1 MTVIAIDGTFAS
13 GKGTL
18 AKRLASHYKMPY
30 LDTGKLYR
38 AVAYKLM
45 ETKNSPENVLEAIN
59 AAQKIKP
66 EDLKIPELKSGDV
79 AVNASKVAA
88 YPEVRKELLKFQ
100 KDFAKKGGI
109 LDGRDIGTIIC
120 PDAEVKL
127 FIDAKAEIR
136 AHRRHLELTAYQESI
151 SFETVLKQLTERDTR
166 DMNRKNAPLKIA
178 TTAHII
184 DTTDMTENDVFENAR
199 KIIDSIIL

>member
-45 ETKNSPENVLEAIN
+45 KTKNSPENVLEAIN

-88 YPEVRKELLKFQ
+88 YP
-100 KDFAKKGGI
+100 
-109 LDGRDIGTIIC
+109 
-120 PDAEVKL
+120 
-127 FIDAKAEIR
+127 
-136 AHRRHLELTAYQESI
+136 
-151 SFETVLKQLTERDTR
+151 
-166 DMNRKNAPLKIA
+166 
-178 TTAHII
+178 
-184 DTTDMTENDVFENAR
+184 
-199 KIIDSIIL
+199 

>member
-18 AKRLASHYKMPY
+18 GKRLASHYKMPY

-38 AVAYKLM
+38 VVAYKLM

-59 AAQKIKP
+59 AAQEIKS

-88 YPEVRKELLKFQ
+88 HPEVRKELLKFQ

-109 LDGRDIGTIIC
+109 LDGRDIGTVIC

-136 AHRRHLELTAYQESI
+136 AHRRHLELNAYKESI

-178 TTAHII
+178 ATAHII
-184 DTTDMTENDVFENAR
+184 DTTDMTANDVFENAR
-199 KIIDSIIL
+199 EIIDSIIF

>member
-18 AKRLASHYKMPY
+18 GKRLASHYKMPY

-45 ETKNSPENVLEAIN
+45 ETKNSPENLVEAIN
-59 AAQKIKP
+59 AAKEIKP
-66 EDLKIPELKSGDV
+66 EDLKIPELKSGNV

-88 YPEVRKELLKFQ
+88 HPEVRKELLKFQ

-109 LDGRDIGTIIC
+109 LDGRDIGTVIC

-127 FIDAKAEIR
+127 FIDAKSEIR
-136 AHRRHLELTAYQESI
+136 AHRRHLELNANQESI

-178 TTAHII
+178 ATAHII
-184 DTTDMTENDVFENAR
+184 DTTDMTANDVFENAR
-199 KIIDSIIL
+199 EIIDSIIF

>member
-1 MTVIAIDGTFAS
+1 MTIIAIDGTFAS

-45 ETKNSPENVLEAIN
+45 ETKNSPENVVEAIN

-66 EDLKIPELKSGDV
+66 EDLNIPELKSGDV

-88 YPEVRKELLKFQ
+88 HPEVRKELLKFQ

-109 LDGRDIGTIIC
+109 LDGRDIGTVIC

-127 FIDAKAEIR
+127 FIDAKAKIR
-136 AHRRHLELTAYQESI
+136 AHRRHLELIAYQESI

-199 KIIDSIIL
+199 EIIDSIIF